1 MSNFD
6 HQLRNIGLRSVAIE
20 QSKLISENA
29 IGASLAQQ
37 QIDSL
42 ERQKSY
48 LEDRA
53 EKAEKDLK
61 AAKQEAIFYKNLL
74 SKPMH
79 EIAEKNSDF
88 KATYELQQQ
97 LLTNWMTNQKAFKE
111 LAVEFGIQLGK
122 SEEEVVA
129 LVAPVAEVDL
139 KPKKKPFVDVDWSKF
154 KCD

>member
-20 QSKLISENA
+20 QSV
-29 IGASLAQQ
+29 GASLDAQK
-37 QIDSL
+37 IDRLKREKL
-42 ERQKSY
+42 E
-48 LEDRA
+48 LEERA

-111 LAVEFGIQLGK
+111 LAVEFGIKLGK

-129 LVAPVAEVDL
+129 LVPPVAEVDL
-139 KPKKKPFVDVDWSKF
+139 KPKKKPFVDVDWSKHY
-154 KCD
+154 CD

>member
-6 HQLRNIGLRSVAIE
+6 HQLRNISLRSVAIE
-20 QSKLISENA
+20 QSV
-29 IGASLAQQ
+29 GASLDAQK
-37 QIDSL
+37 IDRLKREKL
-42 ERQKSY
+42 E
-48 LEDRA
+48 LEERA
-53 EKAEKDLK
+53 QKAEKDLK

-129 LVAPVAEVDL
+129 LVAPVSEVDL

>member
-6 HQLRNIGLRSVAIE
+6 HQLRNIGLRNVAIE
-20 QSKLISENA
+20 QSKLISENL
-29 IGASLAQQ
+29 IGASLDAQR
-37 QIDSL
+37 IDRL
-42 ERQKSY
+42 RREKSE

-61 AAKQEAIFYKNLL
+61 AAKQEATFYKNLL

-88 KATYELQQQ
+88 KATYELQQE
-97 LLTNWMTNQKAFKE
+97 LLTNWMTNQKAFQE

-129 LVAPVAEVDL
+129 LVPPVPEVDL
-139 KPKKKPFVDVDWSKF
+139 EPKKKPFVDVDWSKF